1 MFWNLTTLIL
11 TLLAAIVAYWLGPK
25 AVAAFKR
32 FDAENHAR
40 ILAEREDRRDAAAHI
55 RHTLNVAQE
64 QVEDIQEIS
73 VSDPRTGTPVK
84 RYLFEGETYFTR
96 DDAEKVRAQKIGDIA
111 RGFYRDLPTALAARK
126 RDGRLS

>member
-40 ILAEREDRRDAAAHI
+40 ILAERDDRRDAAAHI

-64 QVEDIQEIS
+64 QVDEILEVS
-73 VSDPRTGTPVK
+73 ESDPRTGTAVK
-84 RYLFEGETYFTR
+84 RYVFEGETYFTR
-96 DDAEKVRAQKIGDIA
+96 DEAEKIRAQKIGDIA
-111 RGFYRDLPTALAARK
+111 RGFYRELPAALAARK

>member
-40 ILAEREDRRDAAAHI
+40 ILAERDDRRDAAAHI

-64 QVEDIQEIS
+64 QVDEILEVS
-73 VSDPRTGTPVK
+73 ESDPRTGTAVK
-84 RYLFEGETYFTR
+84 RYVFEGETYFTR
-96 DDAEKVRAQKIGDIA
+96 DEAEKIRAQKIGDIA
-111 RGFYRDLPTALAARK
+111 RGFYRELPAALAARK
-126 RDGRLS
+126 RDGRLQ